1 MLRRIFWLLFAFSL
15 AGMAASS
22 LALFA
27 GPSTEVALWSDW
39 SFLGLSRPRWEAL
52 HYGVGLLLT
61 LSGLVSLLTGASRMM
76 ALPKGD
82 AEDRYGAQTAKA
94 WLTAIVIFVVLLLA
108 SVLMLPPG
116 GTLVHMA
123 AGLKSWHAKSF
134 GEPPLAGAASMTPTE
149 LAKRLSLDP
158 AKALTNLAAHNVK
171 LSSPDAT
178 ITEIAR
184 QNGLAPAAVYETLRG
199 GKDPRLPA
207 APAAPVAEA
216 PKPQAPP
223 APPQLPA
230 DPPPGLGRLKLADV
244 CEQYGLNLNGAVDK
258 LAKSGIKASGDM
270 TLRQIAQSNLMLPIE
285 VYDAL
290 RGAPAQTQ
298 TPVSAPAVPAAPAP
312 APAIP
317 APPAMPPAPQTPEQ
331 PQPVQPG
338 TAPGAPAPVLGV
350 APGQVTQPGA
360 PQAPGAPA
368 APIVAPEGLERMTL
382 AAFCRDHTIDTAQ
395 ALAKLK
401 AKGIV
406 AFSDMTF
413 RELAVE
419 NNLTAQ
425 QVMDLIVK

>member
-52 HYGVGLLLT
+52 HYGMGLLLT
-61 LSGLVSLLTGASRMM
+61 LSGLISLFTGASRMM
-76 ALPKGD
+76 ALPTGD

-123 AGLKSWHAKSF
+123 SGLKSWHAKSF

-216 PKPQAPP
+216 PKPQAAP

-298 TPVSAPAVPAAPAP
+298 APVSAPAAPAP
-312 APAIP
+312 VP
-317 APPAMPPAPQTPEQ
+317 APPVPATPALPATPPVVEQ
-331 PQPVQPG
+331 PQPG
-338 TAPGAPAPVLGV
+338 TAPGAPAPV
-350 APGQVTQPGA
+350 PGQVTQPGT
-360 PQAPGAPA
+360 PQAPAPA

>member
-39 SFLGLSRPRWEAL
+39 SFLGLSRPRWEAM
-52 HYGVGLLLT
+52 HYGMGLLLT

-76 ALPKGD
+76 ALPQGD
-82 AEDRYGAQTAKA
+82 AEDRYGAKTAKV

-123 AGLKSWHAKSF
+123 SGLKSWHAKSF
-134 GEPPLAGAASMTPTE
+134 GEPPLAGAASMSPTE

-207 APAAPVAEA
+207 APVAPVAEA

-290 RGAPAQTQ
+290 RGAPGQTQ
-298 TPVSAPAVPAAPAP
+298 SAPAAPAP
-312 APAIP
+312 VAP
-317 APPAMPPAPQTPEQ
+317 APPAPATPVVPAPPAPEQ
-331 PQPVQPG
+331 HQPVQPG
-338 TAPGAPAPVLGV
+338 P
-350 APGQVTQPGA
+350 
-360 PQAPGAPA
+360 APGAPA
-368 APIVAPEGLERMTL
+368 AVPGTAPGQMTQPVAPQAPAPAAPAAPVVAPEGLERMTL
-382 AAFCRDHTIDTAQ
+382 AAFCRDHSIDTPQ

-425 QVMDLIVK
+425 QVMDLIVR

>member
-52 HYGVGLLLT
+52 HYGMGLLLT
-61 LSGLVSLLTGASRMM
+61 LSGLISLFTGASRMM
-76 ALPKGD
+76 ALPQGD
-82 AEDRYGAQTAKA
+82 AENRYGAQTAKA
-94 WLTAIVIFVVLLLA
+94 WLTSIVIFVVLLLA

-123 AGLKSWHAKSF
+123 SGLKSWHAKSF
-134 GEPPLAGAASMTPTE
+134 GEPPLAGAASMSPTE

-298 TPVSAPAVPAAPAP
+298 APVSAPAAPAPVPAPTPAPAP
-312 APAIP
+312 APP
-317 APPAMPPAPQTPEQ
+317 ALPATPPVVEQ
-331 PQPVQPG
+331 PQAVQPG
-338 TAPGAPAPVLGV
+338 T
-350 APGQVTQPGA
+350 APGQVTQPGS
-360 PQAPGAPA
+360 PQAPAPAA
-368 APIVAPEGLERMTL
+368 APIVAPEGLDRMTL
-382 AAFCRDHTIDTAQ
+382 AAFCRDHAIDTAQ

>member
-52 HYGVGLLLT
+52 HYGMGLLLT
-61 LSGLVSLLTGASRMM
+61 LSGLVSLFTGASRMM
-76 ALPKGD
+76 ALPQAD

-123 AGLKSWHAKSF
+123 SSLKTWHAKSF
-134 GEPPLAGAASMTPTE
+134 GEPPLAGAASMSPTE

-207 APAAPVAEA
+207 APAAPPSSVAEA

-298 TPVSAPAVPAAPAP
+298 APVSAPAAPAP
-312 APAIP
+312 VP
-317 APPAMPPAPQTPEQ
+317 APPVPATPALPTAPPVVEQ
-331 PQPVQPG
+331 PQPAP
-338 TAPGAPAPVLGV
+338 APGAPAPV
-350 APGQVTQPGA
+350 PGQLAQPGT
-360 PQAPGAPA
+360 PQAPAPAPA
-368 APIVAPEGLERMTL
+368 APITAPEGLERMTL
-382 AAFCRDHTIDTAQ
+382 VAFCRDHTIDTAQ

-425 QVMDLIVK
+425 QVMDLIVR

>member
-15 AGMAASS
+15 VGVAASS

-27 GPSTEVALWSDW
+27 APSTEVALWSEW
-39 SFLGLSRPRWEAL
+39 SFLGLSRPRWEAV
-52 HYGVGLLLT
+52 HYGMGLLLSV
-61 LSGLVSLLTGASRMM
+61 SGLVSLLTGAARMM
-76 ALPKGD
+76 ALPRSDG
-82 AEDRYGAQTAKA
+82 EDRYDAKTAKT
-94 WLTAIVIFVVLLLA
+94 WLAAILTFVVFLLGSA
-108 SVLMLPPG
+108 LMLPPG
-116 GTLVHMA
+116 GTLVNMA
-123 AGLKSWHAKSF
+123 SGLKAWHAKSF
-134 GEPPLAGAASMTPTE
+134 GEPPLAGAAGMSPTE

-158 AKALTNLAAHNVK
+158 AKALTNLAAHNVR

-178 ITEIAR
+178 IAEIAR

-199 GKDPRLPA
+199 GKDPRIPA
-207 APAAPVAEA
+207 APAPVAEA
-216 PKPQAPP
+216 PKPQAAP

-244 CEQYGLNLNGAVDK
+244 CEQYGLNLGGAVDK
-258 LAKSGIKASGDM
+258 LAKAGIKASGDM

-298 TPVSAPAVPAAPAP
+298 AVPVPTPAVPASPAP
-312 APAIP
+312 A
-317 APPAMPPAPQTPEQ
+317 
-331 PQPVQPG
+331 
-338 TAPGAPAPVLGV
+338 APGAPAVPPVSEQPQAAQPGAIPGASPASESGQ
-350 APGQVTQPGA
+350 APQPGA
-360 PQAPGAPA
+360 PQAPAPV
-368 APIVAPEGLERMTL
+368 IAPEGLERMTL
-382 AAFCRDHTIDTAQ
+382 AAFCRENSIDTAQ

-419 NNLTAQ
+419 NNLTPQ
-425 QVMDLIVK
+425 QVMDLMVR

>member
-52 HYGVGLLLT
+52 HYGMGLLLT
-61 LSGLVSLLTGASRMM
+61 FSGLVSLFTGASRMM
-76 ALPKGD
+76 ALPQGD
-82 AEDRYGAQTAKA
+82 AEDRYGAKTAKA
-94 WLTAIVIFVVLLLA
+94 WLTAIVIFVVLLLG

-123 AGLKSWHAKSF
+123 SSLKTWHAKSF
-134 GEPPLAGAASMTPTE
+134 GEPPLAGAASMSPTE

-207 APAAPVAEA
+207 APVAPVAEA

-298 TPVSAPAVPAAPAP
+298 TPVSAPAAPAPVPAPAP
-312 APAIP
+312 APAAP
-317 APPAMPPAPQTPEQ
+317 APPATPPAAEQ
-331 PQPVQPG
+331 PQPAP
-338 TAPGAPAPVLGV
+338 APGAPAVPGA
-350 APGQVTQPGA
+350 APGQMTQPGA
-360 PQAPGAPA
+360 PQAPAPAAPA
-368 APIVAPEGLERMTL
+368 APIAAPEGLERMTL
-382 AAFCRDHTIDTAQ
+382 AAFCRDHFIDQAQ

-419 NNLTAQ
+419 NNLTPQ

>member
-1 MLRRIFWLLFAFSL
+1 MLRRIFWLLFAFSM

-76 ALPKGD
+76 ALPKSD
-82 AEDRYGAQTAKA
+82 DEDRYGAQTAKA

-123 AGLKSWHAKSF
+123 SGLKSWHAKSF

-290 RGAPAQTQ
+290 RGAPAQPQ
-298 TPVSAPAVPAAPAP
+298 APVSAPAAPAT
-312 APAIP
+312 APAVP
-317 APPAMPPAPQTPEQ
+317 APPAMPPVVEQ
-331 PQPVQPG
+331 PQPG
-338 TAPGAPAPVLGV
+338 TAPGAPAAVPGT
-350 APGQVTQPGA
+350 APGQMVQTDQPGT
-360 PQAPGAPA
+360 PQAPAPA